1 MKRSLLFACAAALLL
16 GLNPVLHTQTLKTF
30 VTQQAEEA
38 GLTIEGGEEDWVKIS
53 FQMARGT
60 VQTVYI
66 AKATEGTLRTALIE
80 IAVPSF
86 KTSELTEQ
94 DIISIGLAM
103 LQSNYTYEAGSWAIA
118 GEDPYFL
125 LVHNIPGD
133 LYLTYDGER
142 LRTLLE
148 YMVSI
153 VDQTEANV
161 QAYLAENRNGAQR
174 GDADDNAELEAVLS
188 GLKRSDKTGGL
199 GGGMTLRK

>member
-38 GLTIEGGEEDWVKIS
+38 GLIIEGGEDDWVKIP
-53 FQMARGT
+53 FHMARGT
-60 VQTVYI
+60 VQTAYI
-66 AKATEGTLRTALIE
+66 SKVTEGTFRTALIE

-94 DIISIGLAM
+94 ELVAIGLAM
-103 LQSNYTYEAGSWAIA
+103 LQGNYTYEAGSWAIT

-142 LRTLLE
+142 LRSLLE
-148 YMVSI
+148 YMASI
-153 VDQTEANV
+153 VDQTETNV
-161 QAYLAENRNGAQR
+161 QAYLAENRAGAKR
-174 GDADDNAELEAVLS
+174 GDADENTELETVLS
-188 GLKRSDKTGGL
+188 GLKRSGKTGGL